1 MDDFTKTI
9 RCFHV
14 IIPLW
19 NRRGYMEVEN
29 IKYFVV
35 LCEKKKFIDAAYECN
50 LSQSSLSKK
59 IKKLETELNT
69 QLLNRSAHETTL
81 TKEGQQFYKYA
92 KQMLRIYEK
101 ALSEIHSNSI
111 RLACMSVLS
120 PYHIA
125 KTLYEFSSLH
135 ENVDLYVKES
145 NAKFVLDHVE
155 EYDLVMIRE
164 YLLKDKNEYQIYPF
178 VDDELCVVVS
188 NSHPLSKKKRI
199 WLKDIQNESL
209 IFPEKGSGGY
219 EIFVDSC
226 IKSGFEPNIV
236 YEMPHTST
244 MFSFVQENVGV
255 ALSFKKVYEEF
266 SDNKIKMLPLKD
278 DLHYPVVLAHKKEKK
293 LTAIQKE
300 FLEFCN
306 CKNLHL

>member
-1 MDDFTKTI
+1 MD
-9 RCFHV
+9 
-14 IIPLW
+14 L
-19 NRRGYMEVEN
+19 ESL
-29 IKYFVV
+29 KYFVV
-35 LCEKKKFIDAAYECN
+35 LCEKKKFVDAAYECN

-59 IKKLETELNT
+59 VKKLETELSV

-81 TKEGQQFYKYA
+81 TKEGMKFYKYT

-125 KTLYEFSSLH
+125 KTLYDFSSLH
-135 ENVDLYVKES
+135 SNVDLYVKES
-145 NAKFVLDHVE
+145 NAKYVLDHAQ

-164 YLLKDKNEYQIYPF
+164 YLLKDKNEFKIYPF

-188 NSHPLSKKKRI
+188 NSHPLARKESVC
-199 WLKDIQNESL
+199 LQDIKNEPL

-226 IKSGFEPNIV
+226 LKAGFEPNIA

-244 MFSFVQENVGV
+244 MFSFVQENAGV
-255 ALSFKKVYEEF
+255 ALSFKKVYQEF
-266 SDNKIKMLPLKD
+266 SDTKIKMLSLED
-278 DLHYPVVLAHKKEKK
+278 DLHYPIVLAHNKEKK

-300 FLEFCN
+300 FLDFCS

>member
-1 MDDFTKTI
+1 MD
-9 RCFHV
+9 
-14 IIPLW
+14 L
-19 NRRGYMEVEN
+19 ESL
-29 IKYFVV
+29 KYFVV
-35 LCEKKKFIDAAYECN
+35 LCEKKKFVDAAYECN

-59 IKKLETELNT
+59 VKKLETELNV

-81 TKEGQQFYKYA
+81 TKEGMKFYKYA

-125 KTLYEFSSLH
+125 KTLYNFSSLH
-135 ENVDLYVKES
+135 SNVDLYVKES
-145 NAKFVLDHVE
+145 NAKYVLDHAQ

-164 YLLKDKNEYQIYPF
+164 YLLKDKNEFKIYPF

-188 NSHPLSKKKRI
+188 NSHPLARKESVC
-199 WLKDIQNESL
+199 LQDIKNEPL

-226 IKSGFEPNIV
+226 LKAGFEPNIA

-244 MFSFVQENVGV
+244 MFSFVQENAGV
-255 ALSFKKVYEEF
+255 ALSFKKVYQEF
-266 SDNKIKMLPLKD
+266 SDTKIKMLSLED
-278 DLHYPVVLAHKKEKK
+278 DLHYPIVLAHNKEKK

-300 FLEFCN
+300 FLDFCS

>member
-1 MDDFTKTI
+1 MD
-9 RCFHV
+9 
-14 IIPLW
+14 L
-19 NRRGYMEVEN
+19 ESL
-29 IKYFVV
+29 KYFVV
-35 LCEKKKFIDAAYECN
+35 LCEKKKFVDAAYECN

-59 IKKLETELNT
+59 VKKLETELNV

-81 TKEGQQFYKYA
+81 TKEGMKFYKYA

-125 KTLYEFSSLH
+125 KTLYDFSSLH
-135 ENVDLYVKES
+135 SNVDLYVKES
-145 NAKFVLDHVE
+145 NAKYVLDHAQ

-164 YLLKDKNEYQIYPF
+164 YLLKDKNEFKIYPF

-188 NSHPLSKKKRI
+188 NSHPLARKESVC
-199 WLKDIQNESL
+199 LQDIKNEPL

-226 IKSGFEPNIV
+226 LKAGFEPNIA

-244 MFSFVQENVGV
+244 MFSFVQENAGV
-255 ALSFKKVYEEF
+255 ALSFKKVYQEF
-266 SDNKIKMLPLKD
+266 SDTKIKMLSLED
-278 DLHYPVVLAHKKEKK
+278 DLHYPIVLAHNKEKK

-300 FLEFCN
+300 FLDFCS

>member
-1 MDDFTKTI
+1 MD
-9 RCFHV
+9 
-14 IIPLW
+14 L
-19 NRRGYMEVEN
+19 ESL
-29 IKYFVV
+29 KYFVV
-35 LCEKKKFIDAAYECN
+35 LCEKKKFVDAAYECN

-59 IKKLETELNT
+59 VKKLETELSV

-81 TKEGQQFYKYA
+81 TKEGMKFYKYV

-125 KTLYEFSSLH
+125 KTLYDFSSLH
-135 ENVDLYVKES
+135 SNVDLYVKES
-145 NAKFVLDHVE
+145 NAKYVLDHAQ

-164 YLLKDKNEYQIYPF
+164 YLLKDKNEFKIYPF

-188 NSHPLSKKKRI
+188 NSHPLARKESVC
-199 WLKDIQNESL
+199 LQDIKNEPL

-226 IKSGFEPNIV
+226 LKAGFEPNIA

-244 MFSFVQENVGV
+244 MFSFVQENAGV
-255 ALSFKKVYEEF
+255 ALSFKKVYQEF
-266 SDNKIKMLPLKD
+266 SDTKIKMLSLED
-278 DLHYPVVLAHKKEKK
+278 DLHYPIVLAHNKEKK

-300 FLEFCN
+300 FLDFCS

>member
-1 MDDFTKTI
+1 MD
-9 RCFHV
+9 
-14 IIPLW
+14 L
-19 NRRGYMEVEN
+19 ESL
-29 IKYFVV
+29 KYFVV
-35 LCEKKKFIDAAYECN
+35 LCEKKKFVDAAYECN

-59 IKKLETELNT
+59 VKKLETELNV

-81 TKEGQQFYKYA
+81 TKEGMKFYKYT

-125 KTLYEFSSLH
+125 KTLYDFSSLH
-135 ENVDLYVKES
+135 SNVDLYVKES
-145 NAKFVLDHVE
+145 NAKYVLDHAQ

-164 YLLKDKNEYQIYPF
+164 YLLKDKNEFKIYPF

-188 NSHPLSKKKRI
+188 NSHPLARKESVC
-199 WLKDIQNESL
+199 LQDIKNEPL

-226 IKSGFEPNIV
+226 LKAGFEPNIA

-244 MFSFVQENVGV
+244 MFSFVQENAGV
-255 ALSFKKVYEEF
+255 ALSFKKVYQEF
-266 SDNKIKMLPLKD
+266 SDTKIKMLSLED
-278 DLHYPVVLAHKKEKK
+278 DLHYPIVLAHNKEKK

-300 FLEFCN
+300 FLDFCS